1 MGSLVILG
9 LAVLGVLALISLVGS
24 VVNILIGVVIWGI
37 SGALA
42 SRLMGGDGA
51 GLVTNVLLGVIGGV
65 IGGFVLR
72 IFGLGGVGNV
82 FLVGDILV
90 GIVGA
95 VIVIFVVRTA
105 TGNKGFAR

>member
-24 VVNILIGVVIWGI
+24 VVNILIGVIIWGI

-82 FLVGDILV
+82 FLIGHILV
-90 GIVGA
+90 GVVGA
-95 VIVIFVVRTA
+95 VIVIVVVRA
-105 TGNKGFAR
+105 VGKDQNFAR